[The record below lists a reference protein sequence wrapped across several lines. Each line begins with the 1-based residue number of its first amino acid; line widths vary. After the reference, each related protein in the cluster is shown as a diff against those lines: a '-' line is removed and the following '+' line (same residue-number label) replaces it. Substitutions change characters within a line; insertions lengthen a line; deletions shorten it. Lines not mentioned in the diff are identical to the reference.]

1 MGNRRKNSVH
11 IGINLSEE
19 EREILEMYAV
29 QENRTKSDVIREFI
43 RELKPKLKVSYQEPT
58 E

>member
-1 MGNRRKNSVH
+1 MGTKRKNSVH

-29 QENRTKSDVIREFI
+29 QKNRTKSDVIRELI
-43 RELKPKLKVSYQEPT
+43 RELKPKLKPMYNASVE
-58 E
+58 